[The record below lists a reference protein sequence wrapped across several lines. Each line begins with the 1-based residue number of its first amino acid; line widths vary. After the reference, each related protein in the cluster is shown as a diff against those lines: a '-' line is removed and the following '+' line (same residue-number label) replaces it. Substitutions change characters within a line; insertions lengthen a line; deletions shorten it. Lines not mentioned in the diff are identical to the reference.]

1 MFINLLNP
9 VISGATSKSVTDEE
23 AIELYL
29 ATQNTNYFNIL
40 YDRYSQKV
48 FGKCLSLLKSE
59 SRAQDAAQEIFVKVL
74 LNLSKFSGK
83 SKFSTWLYSITYNF
97 CIDMIRKNKKNIGV
111 LVDDINAIG
120 DEVIDEVDD
129 AEILETNVIRL
140 KKVLNEIPA
149 GDKAILLMKY
159 QDEFSIKDICGIL
172 DKSESAVKMKI
183 KRAKAKFVKT
193 YNSLYNDVA

>member
-1 MFINLLNP
+1 M
-9 VISGATSKSVTDEE
+9 TDEE

-40 YDRYSQKV
+40 YDRYSAKV
-48 FGKCLSLLKSE
+48 FGKCFSLLKSE
-59 SRAQDAAQEIFVKVL
+59 ARAQDAAQEIFVKVL

-111 LVDDINAIG
+111 LVDDINALG
-120 DEVIDEVDD
+120 DEVVDEVDD
-129 AEILETNVIRL
+129 ADILETNVIRL

-172 DKSESAVKMKI
+172 NKSESAIKMKI

-193 YNSLYNDVA
+193 YKEFYND

>member
-1 MFINLLNP
+1 M
-9 VISGATSKSVTDEE
+9 TDEE

-29 ATQNTNYFNIL
+29 ATQNANYFNIL
-40 YDRYSQKV
+40 YDRYSTKV
-48 FGKCLSLLKSE
+48 FGKCFSLLKSE

-111 LVDDINAIG
+111 LVDDINAFG
-120 DEVIDEVDD
+120 DEVVDEIDDS
-129 AEILETNVIRL
+129 EILETNVIRL
-140 KKVLNEIPA
+140 KEVLNKIPA

-183 KRAKAKFVKT
+183 KRAKEKFVKT
-193 YNSLYNDVA
+193 YKELYKDAP

>member
-9 VISGATSKSVTDEE
+9 VISGAVSKSMTDEE

-29 ATQNTNYFNIL
+29 ETQNSNYFNIL
-40 YDRYSQKV
+40 YDRYSPKV
-48 FGKCLSLLKSE
+48 FGKCFSLLKSE
-59 SRAQDAAQEIFVKVL
+59 AKAQDAAQEIFVKVL

-97 CIDMIRKNKKNIGV
+97 CIDMIRKNKKSIGV
-111 LVDDINAIG
+111 LVDDINAFG
-120 DEVIDEVDD
+120 DEVIDEIEDS
-129 AEILETNVIRL
+129 EIMETNVIRL
-140 KKVLNEIPA
+140 KVVLNKIPA

-172 DKSESAVKMKI
+172 NKSESAVKMKI
-183 KRAKAKFVKT
+183 KRAKEKFVKT
-193 YNSLYNDVA
+193 YKELYKEIA

>member
-1 MFINLLNP
+1 MNP
-9 VISGATSKSVTDEE
+9 VISGAASKSMTDEE
-23 AIELYL
+23 AIEMYL

-40 YDRYSQKV
+40 YNRYSAKV

-97 CIDMIRKNKKNIGV
+97 CIDVIRKNKKSIGV

-120 DEVIDEVDD
+120 EEVVDEVDD
-129 AEILETNVIRL
+129 ADILETNVIRL

-172 DKSESAVKMKI
+172 NKSESAVKMKI

-193 YNSLYNDVA
+193 YNEIYKDVA